1 MKGDADSIK
10 KDEYHLKILLDEVKQ
25 HVVVN
30 FSKSAINNIQGKFSE
45 LKTFVTML
53 EK

>member
-10 KDEYHLKILLDEVKQ
+10 KDEYRLKILLDEVKQ
-25 HVVVN
+25 HLVVN
-30 FSKSAINNIQGKFSE
+30 FSKSAINNIHSKFSE
-45 LKTFVTML
+45 LKSFLTML